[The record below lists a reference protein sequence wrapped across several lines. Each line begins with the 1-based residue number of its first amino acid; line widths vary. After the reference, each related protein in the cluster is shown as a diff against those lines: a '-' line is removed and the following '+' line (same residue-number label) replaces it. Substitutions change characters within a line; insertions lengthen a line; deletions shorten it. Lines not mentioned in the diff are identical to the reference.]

1 MSMLNLKF
9 LHIMHTNDFWNKKC
23 TAYMKS
29 TLYFHFINNY
39 FLLKARGLLHQ
50 FRLLPRIPC
59 TLSKL
64 CELCGPGM
72 WDSGHVPIIDCSG
85 DHGDHSCPYGGQDP
99 TLKVL

>member
-1 MSMLNLKF
+1 MFSYIT
-9 LHIMHTNDFWNKKC
+9 HINEFWNKNAQH
-23 TAYMKS
+23 TRENAVYH
-29 TLYFHFINNY
+29 HFIDNY

-99 TLKVL
+99 TLKIL